1 MEPSRAL
8 ELNAFVP
15 SKDFELSKQF
25 YADVGFELAFAGDD
39 IAKFKIGSFSF
50 LLQKFHVQQHSE
62 NFMMGLMVEDA
73 DLWWEHFQRLGLKEK
88 YPRIMLKPPVMQPWG
103 IRVLY
108 VSDPTGVLWHIS
120 DRKTE

>member
-1 MEPSRAL
+1 MEASRVL

-15 SKDFELSKQF
+15 SKDFDLSKQF
-25 YADVGFELAFAGDD
+25 YLDVGFELAFAGTD
-39 IAKFKIGSFSF
+39 IARLTMGSFRF

-73 DLWWEHFQRLGLKEK
+73 DLWWEHFKRIGLKEK
-88 YPRIMLKPPVMQPWG
+88 YPIIMLKPPTMQPWG

-108 VSDPTGVLWHIS
+108 MSDPTGVLWHIS
-120 DRKTE
+120 DRKA

>member
-1 MEPSRAL
+1 MEPSRVL

-15 SKDFELSKQF
+15 AKDFDGSKQF
-25 YADVGFELAFAGDD
+25 YLDIGFELAWGNDD
-39 IAKFKIGSFSF
+39 IARFKIGSFSF

-73 DLWWEHFQRLGLKEK
+73 DLWWEHFKRIGLKDK
-88 YPRIMLKPPVMQPWG
+88 YPRIMLKPPTMQPWG

-108 VSDPTGVLWHIS
+108 MSDPTGVLWHIS
-120 DRKTE
+120 DRKNA